1 MRRRVDAELLP
12 FTARGGDD
20 GSDGSDGDAGD
31 GSDDG
36 SGDDDEERRQAR
48 EEEITA
54 MMSSGAQWA
63 QSVAAEARAE
73 LAAAFANAAP
83 TPTQAAAI
91 SARQAALEQ
100 ARAERAWTFVHETAE
115 NVREAVDAMS
125 AEEAAAAVDHAF
137 DVIQSRTPAAA
148 AAAPAPAAAAG
159 QPSLND
165 LHMNLYRRAMADA
178 PDHSAH
184 VRAVQERRV
193 ASGPRLPSRDELLAR
208 RMAAADWEAAASG
221 EEEGT
226 ASPPRP
232 WERDGPSEGALAG
245 MVRSHE
251 EALRRWLDAHS
262 DDADAAV
269 GRLVGDP
276 PPVDPP
282 SLPLGEP
289 SAADDVTDLLE
300 RLSGPYSGPPVFAD
314 TGDPDNEHEEQRQS
328 QREQRLTGWLERRR
342 SGAPYVTADGIADPI
357 ADRSLD
363 GGEPSLEDSA
373 AAAVREL
380 PESLVQRH
388 RDAGAAF
395 PLLTSIREVMD
406 YEAMMERGETSHD
419 DAVASIVA
427 RRRQPPPPAG
437 PSEELDRRILAQ
449 AALANMEEAEDP
461 RIRMRETFERRE
473 SGDGGLMRLA
483 DADLTRPPPPGDRDG
498 ERLGRL
504 LLRGLG
510 RSVRRGADAPPG
522 DVDPID
528 PSLASHL
535 GIALDRPDGPF
546 GNRAAVVDS
555 DDDDG
560 DTTRAVRGMW
570 RGIGGAPAARRRRR
584 RVAPTR
590 ATRCLPG

>member
-1 MRRRVDAELLP
+1 
-12 FTARGGDD
+12 
-20 GSDGSDGDAGD
+20 
-31 GSDDG
+31 
-36 SGDDDEERRQAR
+36 
-48 EEEITA
+48 
-54 MMSSGAQWA
+54 
-63 QSVAAEARAE
+63 
-73 LAAAFANAAP
+73 
-83 TPTQAAAI
+83 
-91 SARQAALEQ
+91 
-100 ARAERAWTFVHETAE
+100 
-115 NVREAVDAMS
+115 
-125 AEEAAAAVDHAF
+125 
-137 DVIQSRTPAAA
+137 
-148 AAAPAPAAAAG
+148 
-159 QPSLND
+159 
-165 LHMNLYRRAMADA
+165 MNLYRRAMADA

-193 ASGPRLPSRDELLAR
+193 ASGPRLPSRDEVLAR

-221 EEEGT
+221 DDEEGT

-289 SAADDVTDLLE
+289 SAADDVTDLIE
-300 RLSGPYSGPPVFAD
+300 RLSGPYSGPPVFAE

-395 PLLTSIREVMD
+395 PLLTSIREVME

-449 AALANMEEAEDP
+449 AALANMEEVVEEVEDP
-461 RIRMRETFERRE
+461 RIRMRETFERRD
-473 SGDGGLMRLA
+473 GDGGLKHGPA
-483 DADLTRPPPPGDRDG
+483 PHAESTT
-498 ERLGRL
+498 GR
-504 LLRGLG
+504 R
-510 RSVRRGADAPPG
+510 
-522 DVDPID
+522 
-528 PSLASHL
+528 
-535 GIALDRPDGPF
+535 RPD
-546 GNRAAVVDS
+546 S
-555 DDDDG
+555 
-560 DTTRAVRGMW
+560 
-570 RGIGGAPAARRRRR
+570 
-584 RVAPTR
+584 
-590 ATRCLPG
+590 AT